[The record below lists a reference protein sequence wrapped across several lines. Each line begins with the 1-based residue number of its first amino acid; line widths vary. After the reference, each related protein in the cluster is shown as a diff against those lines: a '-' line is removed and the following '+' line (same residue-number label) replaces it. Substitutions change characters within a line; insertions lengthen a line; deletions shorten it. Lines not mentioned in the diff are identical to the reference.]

1 MKESLMALGHKEE
14 ELKGLLE
21 RDDIDKQTVLDT
33 IESMEGEIPDKLD
46 NCMHVIQSFE
56 LEAVKIKAEADWYK
70 QQAKRLDECAES
82 QEKKAQSLKNNILY
96 FMQRYKQRSI
106 TTTNSKHT
114 IYTRVQKDYLSVD
127 YKKLPKEYHINREKV
142 VSDIDKTAT
151 KKHVQAL
158 LNQGVSIDSDCVSV
172 KDKVSLIIK

>member
-1 MKESLMALGHKEE
+1 MKESLMALGHKQE
-14 ELKGLLE
+14 ELKRLLE
-21 RDDIDKQTVLDT
+21 RDDIDKQAVLDT
-33 IESMEGEIPDKLD
+33 IESMDGDIPDKLD

-56 LEAVKIKAEADWYK
+56 LEAVKIKAEADWYR
-70 QQAKRLDECAES
+70 QQAKRLDERAES
-82 QEKKAQSLKNNILY
+82 QEKKAQGLKNNILY

-127 YKKLPKEYHINREKV
+127 YKKLPKEYHINKEKV
-142 VSDIDKTAT
+142 EINKTAT
-151 KKHVQAL
+151 KKYVQAL
-158 LNQGVSIDSDCVSV
+158 LDKGVSLGDSVSF

>member
-1 MKESLMALGHKEE
+1 MALGHKEE

-21 RDDIDKQTVLDT
+21 RDDVDKQAVLDT
-33 IESMEGEIPDKLD
+33 IESMEGDIPDKLD

-56 LEAVKIKAEADWYK
+56 LEAVKIKAEADWYR
-70 QQAKRLDECAES
+70 QQAERLDECAES

-114 IYTRVQKDYLSVD
+114 IYTRVTKNHLSVD
-127 YKKLPKEYHINREKV
+127 YKKLPKEYHVNKEVASMNRA
-142 VSDIDKTAT
+142 AT
-151 KKHVQAL
+151 KKYVQEL
-158 LNQGVSIDSDCVSV
+158 LDKGVSIDIDCVSV
-172 KDKVSLIIK
+172 QDKVSLVIK

>member
-14 ELKGLLE
+14 ELKGLLG
-21 RDDIDKQTVLDT
+21 RDDIDQQTVLDT
-33 IESMEGEIPDKLD
+33 IEGMEGEIPDKLD

-56 LEAVKIKAEADWYK
+56 IEAVKIKAEADWYR
-70 QQAKRLDECAES
+70 QQAKRLDECAVS

-127 YKKLPKEYHINREKV
+127 YKKLPKEYHVNKEVVSINRA
-142 VSDIDKTAT
+142 AT
-151 KKHVQAL
+151 KKYVQEL
-158 LNQGVSIDSDCVSV
+158 LAEGINIDSDCVSV
-172 KDKVSLIIK
+172 TDKVSLIIK

>member
-1 MKESLMALGHKEE
+1 MALGHKEE

-21 RDDIDKQTVLDT
+21 RDDIDKQAVLDT

-56 LEAVKIKAEADWYK
+56 LEAVKIKAEADWYT
-70 QQAKRLDECAES
+70 QQAKRLKERAES

-96 FMQRYKQRSI
+96 FMQRYDKRSI

-114 IYTRVQKDYLSVD
+114 IYTRVQKNYLTVD
-127 YKKLPKEYHINREKV
+127 YKKLPKLYHVNREKIV
-142 VSDIDKTAT
+142 FDIDKTAT
-151 KKHVQAL
+151 KNQVQYL
-158 LNQGVSIDSDCVSV
+158 LDNGVNFDSDCVSV
-172 KDKVSLIIK
+172 EDKVSLIIK

>member
-21 RDDIDKQTVLDT
+21 RDDVDQQALLDT

-56 LEAVKIKAEADWYK
+56 VEAVKIKAEADWYT
-70 QQAKRLDECAES
+70 QQSKRLKKRAES

-127 YKKLPKEYHINREKV
+127 YKKLPEEYHVNREAIV
-142 VSDIDKTAT
+142 MDKTAT
-151 KKHVQAL
+151 KKHIQEL
-158 LNQGVSIDSDCVSV
+158 LDKGVSIDSDCVNV
-172 KDKVSLIIK
+172 KDRVSLIIK

>member
-1 MKESLMALGHKEE
+1 MKQSLMALGHKEQ

-21 RDDIDKQTVLDT
+21 RDDIDKQAVLDT

-56 LEAVKIKAEADWYK
+56 LEAVKIKAEADWHK
-70 QQAKRLDECAES
+70 QQTKRLDECAES
-82 QEKKAQSLKNNILY
+82 QQKKAQSLKNNMLY
-96 FMQRYKQRSI
+96 FMQRYDKRSI

-114 IYTRVQKDYLSVD
+114 IYTRVVKDYLSVD
-127 YKKLPKEYHINREKV
+127 YKKLPKEYHVNREKV
-142 VSDIDKTAT
+142 LSDLDKTAT
-151 KKHVQAL
+151 KKHVQEL
-158 LNQGVSIDSDCVSV
+158 LDKGVSLGDCVSV